1 VLRLSYDCFEHRRKL
16 DEKNLMLGVT
26 CEACPGPGAKHVAA
40 AEAAQD
46 GRDARCGARHHFQH
60 SPARPHRFRRL
71 PRCLSRYLVDV
82 KLSGAKGVATVKSQ
96 PYRLESTKCGE
107 KGDGRLTCIACHD
120 PHQQTEGGTVIVR
133 CGMPERSRSIHRR
146 QAYNQSPRG
155 GVFR

>member
-1 VLRLSYDCFEHRRKL
+1 MAGMPDAARGTIFSTAQ
-16 DEKNLMLGVT
+16 LGPIDSVDFRG
-26 CEACPGPGAKHVAA
+26 ACHGT
-40 AEAAQD
+40 Q
-46 GRDARCGARHHFQH
+46 
-60 SPARPHRFRRL
+60 
-71 PRCLSRYLVDV
+71 
-82 KLSGAKGVATVKSQ
+82 GVATVKSQ
-96 PYRLESTKCGE
+96 PYRLESTKCGG